1 MPIKAP
7 KGAASA
13 SDSKAVKINST
24 SEQMQKKRRSHDPNR
39 SLNSLPAAQL
49 VKSNYVIE
57 DTQTM
62 SKGLLIVLMSLAG
75 INKVEKLPNGRPKHL
90 KQAHDY
96 SPTITNFDDFVSW
109 VKTLTLDS
117 NGFIIVTLSGSTGV
131 GTCISRGQYMGNAF
145 HITSG
150 GLTYTNKKGSHIL
163 LCGTNS
169 ERAAHA
175 FVDLSD
181 PFVKN
186 IVPALNRLGVIKI
199 DLDVE
204 SKNNGNEH
212 DEIVSFDDDI
222 STDVSYPL
230 MIDVAKI
237 INPFLKYKRANI
249 RKNPIEKKKIEP
261 VKKKVEDYM
270 ASMNL
275 PSDNDEDADDAD
287 DGDKDQETREK
298 AFKTVRINDSIVSF
312 KKNYEEGNG
321 DSQDDDDENQESDEE

>member
-57 DTQTM
+57 DNQTM

-75 INKVEKLPNGRPKHL
+75 INKAEQLPNGRPKHL
-90 KQAHDY
+90 KKSDDY
-96 SPTITNFDDFVSW
+96 SPTINNFDDFVSW
-109 VKTLTLDS
+109 VKTLTFDS
-117 NGFIIVTLSGSTGV
+117 NGFIIVTLNGSTGV
-131 GTCISRGQYMGNAF
+131 GTCISRGHYMGNSF

-204 SKNNGNEH
+204 SKNPNDP
-212 DEIVSFDDDI
+212 DEIVSFDDDTI
-222 STDVSYPL
+222 SSDVSYPL

-275 PSDNDEDADDAD
+275 PSDNDDTDEDD
-287 DGDKDQETREK
+287 ETGNAHEK
-298 AFKTVRINDSIVSF
+298 AFKTVRMNSTIESF
-312 KKNYEEGNG
+312 TKNYEEGEG
-321 DSQDDDDENQESDEE
+321 KEGEEEDDAKEESSDDE

>member
-7 KGAASA
+7 KGASSA
-13 SDSKAVKINST
+13 SDTKAAKINST

-39 SLNSLPAAQL
+39 SLNGLPAAQL

-57 DTQTM
+57 DNQTM

-75 INKVEKLPNGRPKHL
+75 INKVDQLPNGRPKHL
-90 KQAHDY
+90 KQSSDH
-96 SPTITNFDDFVSW
+96 SPTINNFDDFVSW
-109 VKTLTLDS
+109 VKTLTFDS

-131 GTCISRGQYMGNAF
+131 GTCISRGQYMGNSF

-169 ERAAHA
+169 DRAAHA

-186 IVPALNRLGVIKI
+186 IVPALNRLGVIKV
-199 DLDVE
+199 DLDLE
-204 SKNNGNEH
+204 SKNGNDQ

-222 STDVSYPL
+222 STDISYPL
-230 MIDVAKI
+230 MIEVAKI

-261 VKKKVEDYM
+261 VKKKTEDYM
-270 ASMNL
+270 GNMNL
-275 PSDNDEDADDAD
+275 PSDYEDEDEDEDNQ
-287 DGDKDQETREK
+287 DQEKLNEK
-298 AFKTVRINDSIVSF
+298 AFKTVRMNNTIESF
-312 KKNYEEGNG
+312 KKNYEEG
-321 DSQDDDDENQESDEE
+321 DETDEDEEESGDE

>member
-57 DTQTM
+57 DSQTM

-75 INKVEKLPNGRPKHL
+75 INKVEQLPNGRPKHL
-90 KQAHDY
+90 KQANDY
-96 SPTITNFDDFVSW
+96 SPTINNFDDFVNW
-109 VKTLTLDS
+109 VKTLTFDS

-131 GTCISRGQYMGNAF
+131 GTCISRGHYMGNAF

-204 SKNNGNEH
+204 SKNPNDP
-212 DEIVSFDDDI
+212 DEIVSFDDDTI
-222 STDVSYPL
+222 SSDVSYPL

-275 PSDNDEDADDAD
+275 PSDDDDDDDEDE
-287 DGDKDQETREK
+287 ETREK
-298 AFKTVRINDSIVSF
+298 EFKTVHINDSIVSF
-312 KKNYEEGNG
+312 KKNYEEGNDDG
-321 DSQDDDDENQESDEE
+321 QDDDDENQESDEE

>member
-90 KQAHDY
+90 KKSDDY
-96 SPTITNFDDFVSW
+96 SPTINNFDDFVSW
-109 VKTLTLDS
+109 VKTLTFDS
-117 NGFIIVTLSGSTGV
+117 NGFIIVTLNGSTGV
-131 GTCISRGQYMGNAF
+131 GTCISRGHYMGNSF

-186 IVPALNRLGVIKI
+186 IVPALNRLGVIKV

-204 SKNNGNEH
+204 SKNPNDP
-212 DEIVSFDDDI
+212 DEIVSFDDDTI
-222 STDVSYPL
+222 SSDVSYPL

-275 PSDNDEDADDAD
+275 PSDNDDTDDD
-287 DGDKDQETREK
+287 DENEETHEK

-312 KKNYEEGNG
+312 KKNYEEGEG
-321 DSQDDDDENQESDEE
+321 KEGEEEDDAKEESSDDE

>member
-57 DTQTM
+57 DSQTM

-75 INKVEKLPNGRPKHL
+75 INKVEQLPNGRPKHL

-96 SPTITNFDDFVSW
+96 SPTINNFDDFVSW
-109 VKTLTLDS
+109 VKTLNFDS

-131 GTCISRGQYMGNAF
+131 GTCISRGHYMGNAF

-186 IVPALNRLGVIKI
+186 IVPALNRLGVIKV
-199 DLDVE
+199 DLDLE
-204 SKNNGNEH
+204 TKNSNDP
-212 DEIVSFDDDI
+212 DEIISFDDDTI
-222 STDVSYPL
+222 SSDVSYPL

-275 PSDNDEDADDAD
+275 PSDDDEDEDEDE
-287 DGDKDQETREK
+287 ETREK
-298 AFKTVRINDSIVSF
+298 EFKTVRINDSIVSF
-312 KKNYEEGNG
+312 KKNYEEGNDDG
-321 DSQDDDDENQESDEE
+321 QDDDDENQESDEE

>member
-1 MPIKAP
+1 MPVKAP

-13 SDSKAVKINST
+13 SDTKAAKINST

-57 DTQTM
+57 DNQTM

-75 INKVEKLPNGRPKHL
+75 INKVDQLPNGRPKHL
-90 KQAHDY
+90 KQASDY
-96 SPTITNFDDFVSW
+96 SPTITTFDDFVSW
-109 VKTLTLDS
+109 VKTLTFDS

-131 GTCISRGQYMGNAF
+131 GTCISRGHYMGNSF

-186 IVPALNRLGVIKI
+186 IVPALNRLGVIKV
-199 DLDVE
+199 DLDLE
-204 SKNNGNEH
+204 NKNANDH

-275 PSDNDEDADDAD
+275 PSDNDEDEDEYDEAENTH
-287 DGDKDQETREK
+287 KK
-298 AFKTVRINDSIVSF
+298 VFKTVRMNSTIESF
-312 KKNYEEGNG
+312 TKNYEEGEEGN
-321 DSQDDDDENQESDEE
+321 DDDDDDEEEEEEEESS